1 MTQLITT
8 NKGAKL
14 PQLIGQANAK
24 ISQPKLSLAEMYDAM
39 MEKARYEGPY
49 QSIEIYVMQ
58 MFNASHIILWVEL
71 PHQDLFYSPS
81 YSLVCQEKKSIIAT
95 AFLTISPMSIKCQK
109 QSQYFCKGLD
119 DKVIPEN
126 YSVLTIPILNRQ
138 KHTIAV
144 IQVAKKPEKAF
155 GPADMQIADW
165 LLSKFKIYGSL
176 LFDDTNILESA
187 IGAAF
192 TDADEETINNI
203 QKTLQ
208 REFGC
213 RRAEIWRYHNKT
225 ETVNKVVMDG
235 KNVAYQDEP
244 TGCVSWA
251 LKNNQIIIEQDV
263 QQAPGHIPSIDGC
276 FAESIVVYPF
286 IENEHKVWGVSLRG
300 RISGFRNS
308 DIAKLKTIVPIIIR
322 SLRIIIEK
330 NKQPPEKDTKKQGLT
345 ALLDVAEQLS
355 GVLDIDTLIPMIM
368 QRSCDLLEAERCS
381 LFLVNNTQTELI
393 SYFHAGLTT
402 EIRIPINT
410 GIVGVTATTGEI
422 QVVNN
427 AYEDPRFDS
436 SVDKKTG
443 FKTRNIITVPIFN
456 NRGEIAGVTELMNKI
471 TSDAFTED
479 DVSLLRGFNVFCG
492 IALDNSRLYQA
503 STELTKQVS
512 SFIEV
517 SSGLTKNTTMRNI
530 CESILQNA
538 INICEAKSGILYL
551 LDGNEKITPLI
562 SLNTNRETDQL
573 IVKRCIE
580 NKSTVVMTF
589 DEVNEYLGKTKGP
602 PKQDKSL
609 SHQLSRV
616 NAAMSRRILPDMF
629 TENSICLIP
638 LKSSDGNVLGV
649 MEVDTTSKLMT
660 ESQKLLECFAVF
672 ASVSL
677 ERNHLKDIAQL
688 GSHEAELK
696 QQMTRDERDSTTNIP
711 VHLHLPQRTVT
722 QLWTINF
729 DSLDWT
735 DIGYFQV
742 VFAIFSRFNLQQ
754 TFNVTNEKLYRFLI
768 ELRAG
773 YRPVPYHNWAHAVD
787 VLQFTAY
794 QVHISHLDEKI
805 PKVEL
810 FALLVAAICHDL
822 NHDGFTNDYNVK
834 AETPLGILF
843 KNQSVMEMHHC
854 EVTIDIMSN
863 DQCNLFSALPPQQFK
878 QVWNLVINLILATDM
893 AKHFTILQEF
903 NTLIDGKTF
912 SMENENH
919 RHLLLQ
925 LIIKVGDLSNVSRP
939 FDLANRWCAVLC
951 EEFFRQGDLE
961 MARGMQYSSALN
973 DREHLN
979 KEKSQIGFYTSVCLP
994 LYQSVAKVL
1003 PQLESNVVQVESNLE
1018 TWKSADEAKIKKEQ
1032 EMQMLSQRGQDS
1044 ENKDENAEKTEKVV
1058 RKVKPV
1064 PSNLQTLTGLVL
1076 TRKKSVMNTIAEFKV

>member
-1 MTQLITT
+1 MI
-8 NKGAKL
+8 NNGKGQKV
-14 PQLIGQANAK
+14 PQLIGQQNAK
-24 ISQPKLSLAEMYDAM
+24 LSQPKLSLTEMYDSM
-39 MEKARYEGPY
+39 MEKARLEGPY

-71 PHQDLFYSPS
+71 PHQGFYYSPS
-81 YSLVCQEKKSIIAT
+81 YSLICQEKQSIVST
-95 AFLTISPMSIKCQK
+95 AFVTISPMSIKYQK
-109 QSQYFCKGLD
+109 QSQYFCKGFD

-126 YSVLTIPILNRQ
+126 FSVLTIPILNRQ

-144 IQVAKKPEKAF
+144 IQVARKPEKAF
-155 GPADMQIADW
+155 GQNDMQIADW
-165 LLSKFKIYGSL
+165 LLEKFKIYGSL
-176 LFDDTNILESA
+176 LFNDTSILESA

-192 TDADEETINNI
+192 IDADEETINNI
-203 QKTLQ
+203 QSTLQ

-213 RRAEIWRYHNKT
+213 RKAELWRYHTKT
-225 ETVNKVVMDG
+225 DIVNKVIMVE
-235 KNVAYQDEP
+235 KNVGYSDEP
-244 TGCVSWA
+244 VGCVGHA
-251 LKNNQIIIEQDV
+251 LKNNQIIIEHDV
-263 QQAPGHIPSIDGC
+263 QQAPGYIPSIDGC
-276 FAESIVVYPF
+276 FAESIIVFPF
-286 IENEHKVWGVSLRG
+286 SETEHKMWGVSLRG
-300 RISGFRNS
+300 RISGFRSS

-330 NKQPPEKDTKKQGLT
+330 NKKPPEKDTKKQGLT

-368 QRSCDLLEAERCS
+368 HRSCELLEAERCS
-381 LFLVNNTQTELI
+381 LFLVNNMRTELI

-410 GIVGVTATTGEI
+410 GIVGVTATTGEV

-427 AYEDPRFDS
+427 TYEDPRFDS

-443 FKTRNIITVPIFN
+443 FRTRNIITVPIFN
-456 NRGEIAGVTELMNKI
+456 NKGEIAGVTELMNKI
-471 TSDAFTED
+471 TNDGFSED
-479 DVSLLRGFNVFCG
+479 DVNLLRGFNVFCG
-492 IALDNSRLYQA
+492 IALDNTRLYTA

-538 INICEAKSGILYL
+538 INICEAQSGVLYL

-562 SLNTNRETDQL
+562 TLNTNHEQEAI
-573 IVKRCIE
+573 IVKKCIDA
-580 NKSTVVMTF
+580 KSTVVLTL
-589 DEVNEYLGKTKGP
+589 DEINEYLGKNRSRDR
-602 PKQDKSL
+602 QLSHSL
-609 SHQLSRV
+609 SRA
-616 NAAMSRRILPDMF
+616 NAGISRRALPDPALIEASVCF
-629 TENSICLIP
+629 IP

-649 MEVDTTSKLMT
+649 MEVDTSAKMTS

-696 QQMTRDERDSTTNIP
+696 QQMSRDERDSTTNIP
-711 VHLHLPQRTVT
+711 VHLTLPQRTIT

-735 DIGYFQV
+735 EIGYFQV
-742 VFAIFSRFNLQQ
+742 VFAIFHRFGIQQ
-754 TFNVTNEKLYRFLI
+754 TFSVSNEKLYRFLI
-768 ELRAG
+768 ELRGG
-773 YRPVPYHNWAHAVD
+773 YRAVPYHNWAHAVD

-794 QVHISHLDEKI
+794 QAHISHLDEKI
-805 PKVEL
+805 PKVEM

-863 DQCNLFSALPPQQFK
+863 DQCNLFAALSPQDYK
-878 QVWNLVINLILATDM
+878 IAWNTVINLILATDM
-893 AKHFTILQEF
+893 AKHFTLLQEF
-903 NTLIDGKTF
+903 NAILEKKEF
-912 SMENENH
+912 SMENESH

-939 FDLANRWCAVLC
+939 FDLADRWCAALC

-994 LYQSVAKVL
+994 LYQAVAKVL
-1003 PQLESNVVQVESNLE
+1003 PQLESNVMQVEGNLA
-1018 TWKSADEAKIKKEQ
+1018 TWKNAEEAKIKREQ
-1032 EMQMLSQRGQDS
+1032 ELLLAASKAHEN
-1044 ENKDENAEKTEKVV
+1044 ENKEGEQKEEKVV
-1058 RKVKPV
+1058 KKVKPT
-1064 PSNLQTLTGLVL
+1064 PSNLATLQGLVL
-1076 TRKKSVMNTIAEFKV
+1076 TRKKSVMNTISQFQV